1 MGNRSLTMNTFK
13 TLMLAAAA
21 ALTIGAG
28 TAMADGSG
36 VAGPDYWAAKQQ
48 AEARQAANT
57 GVRVTPAP
65 NSTVQYGSSEYEQPT
80 RPALGPVVPGG
91 F

>member
-1 MGNRSLTMNTFK
+1 MSTFKSMK

-48 AEARQAANT
+48 AEARQAAAA
-57 GVRVTPAP
+57 GRVTPAP
-65 NSTVQYGSSEYEQPT
+65 NSTVQYGSSEFEQLQPVHHGI
-80 RPALGPVVPGG
+80 GPDVPGG

>member
-1 MGNRSLTMNTFK
+1 MSTFKSMK

-28 TAMADGSG
+28 TAMADGNG
-36 VAGPDYWAAKQQ
+36 VAGADYWAAKQQ
-48 AEARQAANT
+48 AEARQAANA
-57 GVRVTPAP
+57 GGMVTPAP
-65 NSTVQYGSSEYEQPT
+65 NSTVQYGSSEYE
-80 RPALGPVVPGG
+80 RPAHSAFDSPMVPGG